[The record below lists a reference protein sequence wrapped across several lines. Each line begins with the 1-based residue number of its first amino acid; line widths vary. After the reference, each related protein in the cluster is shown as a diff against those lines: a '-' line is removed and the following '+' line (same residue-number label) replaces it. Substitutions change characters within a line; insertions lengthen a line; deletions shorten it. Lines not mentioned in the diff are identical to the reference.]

1 MSTEQAN
8 HDDYGVLVAEGYLR
22 LADVLEAGPEERW
35 DTPSLCEGWRVRE
48 VVAHMTMPARYDQ
61 DAFMGELR
69 ECGFDFTALSNR
81 VAGRDGALPSRAL
94 LSDLR
99 SEVLH
104 RWTPPEGG
112 VLGALSHVVIHS
124 LDVTEPLGVEPAVPM
139 AAIRPILDAL
149 AEGAHAHFGTDV
161 AGRAFEAS
169 DIEWRFG
176 SGPVLRAPAAEI
188 LLHLAGRAVPAAT
201 AGGA

>member
-1 MSTEQAN
+1 M
-8 HDDYGVLVAEGYLR
+8 
-22 LADVLEAGPEERW
+22 
-35 DTPSLCEGWRVRE
+35 RE
-48 VVAHMTMPARYDQ
+48 VVAHMTMPARYSQ
-61 DAFMGELR
+61 DAFMEELR
-69 ECGFDFTALSNR
+69 ECGFDFTVLSNR
-81 VAGRDGALPSRAL
+81 VAVRDGALPAQTL

-112 VLGALSHVVIHS
+112 VLGALSHLVIHS
-124 LDVTEPLGVEPAVPM
+124 LDVTEPIGEGPAVPM
-139 AAIRPILDAL
+139 AAIRLILDAL

-161 AGRAFEAS
+161 AGQAFEAT

-201 AGGA
+201 A